1 VPDASLEIGCL
12 ELERWEMRV
21 PAGHVFHLAA
31 EDVWAG
37 QTMEVGAPAGKQ
49 LLEHG
54 YELVGIRRLRR
65 GG

>member
-1 VPDASLEIGCL
+1 
-12 ELERWEMRV
+12 MRV